1 MITSG
6 RLASVMTVIV
16 LLLMAYP
23 VAAQESEG
31 KSLESKKVVDEFMAT
46 WTHGNVDKTV
56 SYLAEDVDY
65 INIPLEP
72 IKGRAKAREFLAP
85 FFNKDPLIIP
95 FAVRT
100 EIKQTLA
107 EGAIVMQERVDYFKL
122 AGKEWALPVV
132 GIFEVKN
139 GKIAVWKDYF
149 DMGQLQPVAT
159 LIDALK
165 KK

>member
-1 MITSG
+1 MHT
-6 RLASVMTVIV
+6 RRRFASVMTIIA
-16 LLLMAYP
+16 LLLIAHP
-23 VAAQESEG
+23 AVAQERAG
-31 KSLESKKVVDEFMAT
+31 NSLESKKVVDDFMAT
-46 WTHGNVDKTV
+46 WTHGDVDKTV

-100 EIKQTLA
+100 EIKHTLA
-107 EGAIVMQERVDYFKL
+107 DGAIVMQERVDYFKL

-159 LIDALK
+159 LIEALK